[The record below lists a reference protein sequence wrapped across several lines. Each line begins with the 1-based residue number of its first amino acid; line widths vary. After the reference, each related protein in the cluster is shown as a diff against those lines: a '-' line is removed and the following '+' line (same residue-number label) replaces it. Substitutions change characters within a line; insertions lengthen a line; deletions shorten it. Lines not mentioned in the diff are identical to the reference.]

1 MNRNRIFAAAVA
13 FVLAIGTVL
22 CAQAEEKKTIR
33 HTFIVRDG
41 KVVEMD
47 DAPFLGGKR
56 GYIGV
61 RTSALSP
68 ELREHFGVDRSTG
81 VLVASVEKGSPAE
94 KAGLEVGDIVTAVD
108 GKTVDDGADLRRA
121 VAGKHRGDSVRL
133 DVTRGKSKQ
142 SIVATIDEREILP
155 RELFS
160 SEFLDSAKL
169 EGLRAFA
176 DAPEWKAFADAP
188 EWKGRVMM
196 LGPDCDELRGR
207 IKELENRLKELEK
220 KIQK

>member
-1 MNRNRIFAAAVA
+1 MNRNRILAAAVA
-13 FVLAIGTVL
+13 FVLATGSVL

-121 VAGKHRGDSVRL
+121 VA
-133 DVTRGKSKQ
+133 RGKSKQ

-160 SEFLDSAKL
+160 GDFLDSAKL

-176 DAPEWKAFADAP
+176 NAP

-220 KIQK
+220 KIEK